1 MTSDDQNPPFY
12 QYYKDTIP
20 IELVEWINK
29 IVSEQDLEWQR
40 GAFGGG
46 STCLLYTSPSPRDIR

>member
-1 MTSDDQNPPFY
+1 MTSLDQHKDDLHNNPPFY
-12 QYYKDTIP
+12 QHYKDTIP

-29 IVSEQDLEWQR
+29 IVSKQDLEWEK

-46 STCLLYTSPSPRDIR
+46 KKVDELAI